1 MAEGQAGGAV
11 SVATTA
17 GAAAASANGDAFA
30 RAHVRLLADSRIQF
44 ALPPAPRPNTPEWL
58 KALAHFLHSSWPVLK
73 VLTWITLGGIG
84 LFILYMVV
92 SQFVDLRWPWRRA
105 ADEATPEE
113 PEWRPDAAPVRA
125 LLEEADAL
133 AAAGRYAEAAR
144 LILLRSVE
152 DIMKRRPGLVRPAT
166 TSRDLAAT
174 PEIPTAARPAFASIA
189 HVVEISLFAD
199 RGATAEAWHRAR
211 KAYADFALAGN
222 WR

>member
-1 MAEGQAGGAV
+1 MTPATGP
-11 SVATTA
+11 VAK
-17 GAAAASANGDAFA
+17 GGDAFA
-30 RAHVRLLADSRIQF
+30 KAHAHLLADSRIQF
-44 ALPPAPRPNTPEWL
+44 ALPQAPKPHTPEWMR
-58 KALAHFLHSSWPVLK
+58 ALAQWLHHAWPVLK

-84 LFILYMVV
+84 LFILYMIV
-92 SQFVDLRWPWRRA
+92 SQFVDLRWPWRRTTEEVA
-105 ADEATPEE
+105 EE
-113 PEWRPDAAPVRA
+113 PEWRPDAAPARA

-174 PEIPTAARPAFASIA
+174 PEIPPSARPAFASIA
-189 HVVEISLFAD
+189 NVVEISLFAD
-199 RGATAEAWHRAR
+199 RGATAEAWTRAR
-211 KAYADFALAGN
+211 GAYADFALAGN

>member
-1 MAEGQAGGAV
+1 
-11 SVATTA
+11 
-17 GAAAASANGDAFA
+17 
-30 RAHVRLLADSRIQF
+30 VRLLADSRIQF
-44 ALPPAPRPNTPEWL
+44 ALPQAPKPHVPAWL
-58 KALAHFLHSSWPVLK
+58 EALSRWLRDSWPVLK
-73 VLTWITLGGIG
+73 VLTWITLGGVA
-84 LFILYMVV
+84 LFILYMIV

-105 ADEATPEE
+105 TEEAPDE

-166 TSRDLAAT
+166 TSRDLAET
-174 PEIPTAARPAFASIA
+174 PEIPATARPAFASIA
-189 HVVEISLFAD
+189 NVVEISLFAD
-199 RGATAEAWHRAR
+199 RGATAEAWTRAR
-211 KAYADFALAGN
+211 NAYADFALTGN

>member
-1 MAEGQAGGAV
+1 MTA
-11 SVATTA
+11 ATGPVT
-17 GAAAASANGDAFA
+17 ASADAFA
-30 RAHVRLLADSRIQF
+30 RAHVRLLADPRIQF
-44 ALPPAPRPNTPEWL
+44 ALPKAPQPHTPGWL
-58 KALAHFLHSSWPVLK
+58 RAIAYWLHHAWPVLK
-73 VLTWITLGGIG
+73 VLTWITLGGIA

-92 SQFVDLRWPWRRA
+92 SQFVDLRWPWRRTI
-105 ADEATPEE
+105 DEAHEE
-113 PEWRPDAAPVRA
+113 PEWPPDAAPARA

-144 LILLRSVE
+144 LILRRSVE

-174 PEIPTAARPAFASIA
+174 PEISPAARPAFASIA
-189 HVVEISLFAD
+189 DVVEISLFAD

-211 KAYADFALAGN
+211 TAYADFALAGN

>member
-1 MAEGQAGGAV
+1 
-11 SVATTA
+11 
-17 GAAAASANGDAFA
+17 
-30 RAHVRLLADSRIQF
+30 VRLLADSRIQF
-44 ALPPAPRPNTPEWL
+44 ALPQAPRPNTPAWL
-58 KALAHFLHSSWPVLK
+58 KAFIHFLQASWPVLK
-73 VLTWITLGGIG
+73 VVTWITLGAIA
-84 LFILYMVV
+84 LFILYMIV
-92 SQFVDLRWPWRRA
+92 SQFVDVRWPWRRA
-105 ADEATPEE
+105 TEETSDE

-166 TSRDLAAT
+166 TSRDLAET

-189 HVVEISLFAD
+189 GVVEISLFAD

-211 KAYADFALAGN
+211 NAYADFALAGN

>member
-1 MAEGQAGGAV
+1 
-11 SVATTA
+11 
-17 GAAAASANGDAFA
+17 
-30 RAHVRLLADSRIQF
+30 VRLLADSRIQF
-44 ALPPAPRPNTPEWL
+44 ALPQAPQPRTPEWL
-58 KALAHFLHSSWPVLK
+58 KAIARWLHDAWPVLK
-73 VLTWITLGGIG
+73 VLTWITLGAIA
-84 LFILYMVV
+84 LFILYMIV
-92 SQFVDLRWPWRRA
+92 SQFVDLRWPWRRTA
-105 ADEATPEE
+105 EEAPEE

-174 PEIPTAARPAFASIA
+174 PEIPPAARPAFASIA
-189 HVVEISLFAD
+189 NVVEISLFAD

-211 KAYADFALAGN
+211 TAYADFALAGN

>member
-1 MAEGQAGGAV
+1 VAAAAGAG
-11 SVATTA
+11 TA
-17 GAAAASANGDAFA
+17 GADAFA

-44 ALPPAPRPNTPEWL
+44 ALPQAPRPHTPAWL
-58 KALAHFLHSSWPVLK
+58 EAVARWIRDAWPVLQ
-73 VLTWITLGGIG
+73 VVTWITLGAIA
-84 LFILYMVV
+84 LFILYMIL
-92 SQFVDLRWPWRRA
+92 SQFVDLRWPWRRTTQEA
-105 ADEATPEE
+105 AEE

-152 DIMKRRPGLVRPAT
+152 DIMKRRPGLVHPAT

-174 PEIPTAARPAFASIA
+174 PEIPPAARPAFASIA
-189 HVVEISLFAD
+189 NVVEISLFAD

-211 KAYADFALAGN
+211 NAYADFALAGN

>member
-1 MAEGQAGGAV
+1 
-11 SVATTA
+11 
-17 GAAAASANGDAFA
+17 
-30 RAHVRLLADSRIQF
+30 VRLLADSRIQF
-44 ALPPAPRPNTPEWL
+44 ALPPAPQPHTPEWL
-58 KALAHFLHSSWPVLK
+58 KAFIHFVRESWPVLK
-73 VLTWITLGGIG
+73 VLTWVVLAAIA
-84 LFILYMVV
+84 LFILYMIV
-92 SQFVDLRWPWRRA
+92 SQFLDLRWPWQRGS
-105 ADEATPEE
+105 DEAGPEE
-113 PEWRPDAAPVRA
+113 PDWRPDAAPVRA

-189 HVVEISLFAD
+189 DVVEISLFAD
-199 RGATAEAWHRAR
+199 RGATADAWHRAR
-211 KAYADFALAGN
+211 TAYADFALAGN